1 MAPRKRFNPVEFYRK
16 AASTKPLSVA
26 APKTRRTPATT
37 AQLSPVGHLFD
48 KAAPL
53 IADYITAE
61 REKEIR
67 SADEA
72 NAMKMMKALTDPQ
85 AGDAIDYELDAYLAG
100 EPVGADLV
108 RQQANLGAYDM
119 PDQTSWL
126 AKLFGAEPP
135 KGQMGDRSR
144 DVMMQI
150 LLGDK
155 TKRDAAELLS
165 GERAYKKEVA
175 EALAAS
181 KLAAARAKLTD
192 DPTSNMRDFKEL
204 QRLQVKYPPINGK
217 DSPEVAT
224 FKDFVRATKYKDTGR
239 TIVQMRPGEPP
250 IPSIKKQVPIEKTP
264 GHVGKVAAAKAGGA
278 GTANRRLKDYSLAR
292 NATNN
297 IKDID
302 MLISRLHSTDEG
314 VVGFLVDLRVF
325 RDQALAKF
333 GSQEAL
339 ARVTDTQMVNT
350 LTGREVFPLIKA
362 LGIGARGLDTPAE
375 RKFLREVL
383 TGDKGLTKATLL
395 EMAAMRRKVQVR
407 NIERWNKDF
416 KDGSLN
422 DFLRT
427 NKIPSRP
434 FTMPPP
440 APVYTPID
448 ITGSISQMDAV
459 QISKKL
465 SSNPSAEERK
475 QIDRRLK
482 VLGF

>member
-1 MAPRKRFNPVEFYRK
+1 MAPRKSFNPVEFYRK

-192 DPTSNMRDFKEL
+192 DPTSCA
-204 QRLQVKYPPINGK
+204 
-217 DSPEVAT
+217 SSAACS
-224 FKDFVRATKYKDTGR
+224 RALR
-239 TIVQMRPGEPP
+239 AV
-250 IPSIKKQVPIEKTP
+250 S
-264 GHVGKVAAAKAGGA
+264 
-278 GTANRRLKDYSLAR
+278 SLAH
-292 NATNN
+292 
-297 IKDID
+297 
-302 MLISRLHSTDEG
+302 SRIRRFAS
-314 VVGFLVDLRVF
+314 
-325 RDQALAKF
+325 
-333 GSQEAL
+333 
-339 ARVTDTQMVNT
+339 AR
-350 LTGREVFPLIKA
+350 
-362 LGIGARGLDTPAE
+362 
-375 RKFLREVL
+375 
-383 TGDKGLTKATLL
+383 
-395 EMAAMRRKVQVR
+395 
-407 NIERWNKDF
+407 
-416 KDGSLN
+416 
-422 DFLRT
+422 
-427 NKIPSRP
+427 
-434 FTMPPP
+434 
-440 APVYTPID
+440 
-448 ITGSISQMDAV
+448 
-459 QISKKL
+459 
-465 SSNPSAEERK
+465 
-475 QIDRRLK
+475 
-482 VLGF
+482 